1 MDTSTLLLTPCH
13 SSLLRPKHFDLAPPT
28 FAGTHTTTTAAQ
40 NKNRLTIAATLSSP
54 SPRMKVSPES
64 LQYPPGFLGAVP
76 ERTVTDGS
84 GEDIVEAFSHLT
96 NILSSKVYDVA
107 IESPLELATKLSERL
122 GVEVWLKREDL
133 QPVSIFIFLSF
144 LKTFA
149 EFRRIH

>member
-1 MDTSTLLLTPCH
+1 
-13 SSLLRPKHFDLAPPT
+13 
-28 FAGTHTTTTAAQ
+28 
-40 NKNRLTIAATLSSP
+40 
-54 SPRMKVSPES
+54 MKVSPES

-107 IESPLELATKLSERL
+107 MESPLELATKLSERL

>member
-1 MDTSTLLLTPCH
+1 
-13 SSLLRPKHFDLAPPT
+13 
-28 FAGTHTTTTAAQ
+28 
-40 NKNRLTIAATLSSP
+40 
-54 SPRMKVSPES
+54 MKVSPES

-107 IESPLELATKLSERL
+107 VESPLELATKLSERL

>member
-1 MDTSTLLLTPCH
+1 
-13 SSLLRPKHFDLAPPT
+13 
-28 FAGTHTTTTAAQ
+28 
-40 NKNRLTIAATLSSP
+40 
-54 SPRMKVSPES
+54 MKVSPES

>member
-1 MDTSTLLLTPCH
+1 
-13 SSLLRPKHFDLAPPT
+13 
-28 FAGTHTTTTAAQ
+28 
-40 NKNRLTIAATLSSP
+40 
-54 SPRMKVSPES
+54 MKVSPES

-76 ERTVTDGS
+76 ERIVTDGS

-107 IESPLELATKLSERL
+107 VESPLELATKLSERL